1 MAKRPPHLSTSHI
14 LHTQNTT
21 SLQPLHTLHAS
32 LTHLIGKDS
41 SDRPV
46 YWSHMKVL
54 ILQIPGHSGDFP
66 SHTHLGELVEDVE
79 EDMGLLGR

>member
-1 MAKRPPHLSTSHI
+1 M
-14 LHTQNTT
+14 
-21 SLQPLHTLHAS
+21 LHAS
-32 LTHLIGKDS
+32 LTHLLGKDS

-54 ILQIPGHSGDFP
+54 ILEIPGHSGDFS

-79 EDMGLLGR
+79 EDLGLLDRQKLEEFGHLTEGLHPQPRAPRNLV